1 MNNKKGNIIRRFA
14 LMIFSL
20 IMLLGC
26 CFIAIAYFF
35 ITRYHEAGT
44 QLLNKSVAEHVAK
57 FASPFTATGVDAK
70 KADSVFY
77 NAMVLNPGAEVYFLD
92 TAGKII
98 AYHEDEVKL
107 LKDVIPTA
115 PLKEY
120 IESKGTKYIK
130 AIDPRDPSDPKI
142 FSAAV
147 VPQQDGNVGYIYVI
161 LNSKRSESI
170 IDTLFG
176 NHVFNLAAISFLAV
190 IFLSLAFSL
199 LYLKRL
205 SKNYTQMIA
214 VLQKFEQGDYSARF
228 NFNRHNE
235 LAPITQ
241 TFNRM
246 ADLLSSA
253 IDKLTISESE
263 RKNFIAGISHDLRT
277 PLAIA
282 RGYTETLLLRRE
294 DNSMKPA
301 DRAYYTEL
309 VYSKLLQIENMVK
322 QLFELSKMESA
333 EFKAA
338 KEPFVIS
345 EILQEVI
352 DAFQLIAKENKIMLR
367 SAITHS
373 HVWVN
378 ADVSMMERVFQ
389 NLLEN
394 AHKVTPEGGNVEVSL
409 TVQDANLIFHIK
421 NTGAPLSSE
430 LLHWINHST
439 DGAALLSGR
448 PAAAGLGL
456 IIVQK
461 ILFLHGSFLTSLSES
476 GVNEFSFSLKK
487 YAPQHP

>member
-1 MNNKKGNIIRRFA
+1 MT
-14 LMIFSL
+14 FSL
-20 IMLLGC
+20 ITLLGC
-26 CFIAIAYFF
+26 GFIAIAYFF

-57 FASPFTATGVDAK
+57 FASPFTAAGVDAK

-92 TAGKII
+92 TTGRII
-98 AYHEDEVKL
+98 AYHQDEVKL

-115 PLKEY
+115 PLKKY

-130 AIDPRDPSDPKI
+130 GTDPRDPSNPKI
-142 FSAAV
+142 FSAAAV
-147 VPQQDGNVGYIYVI
+147 LQQNKDGGYIYVI

-170 IDTLFG
+170 VDTLFE

-199 LYLKRL
+199 LYIKKLGR
-205 SKNYTQMIA
+205 NYTQMIA

-241 TFNRM
+241 TFNQM
-246 ADLLSSA
+246 ADLLSSS
-253 IDKLTISESE
+253 IDKLTMSESE
-263 RKNFIAGISHDLRT
+263 RKNFIAGVSHDLRT

-282 RGYTETLLLRRE
+282 RGYTETLLLKKE
-294 DNSMKPA
+294 DNSMREA
-301 DRAYYTEL
+301 DRSYYTGL
-309 VYSKLLQIENMVK
+309 VYAKLLQIENMVK
-322 QLFELSKMESA
+322 QLFELSKMEAA
-333 EFKAA
+333 EFKTN

-345 EILQEVI
+345 EILQEAI
-352 DAFQLIAKENKIMLR
+352 DAFQLIAKDRKIMLR
-367 SAITHS
+367 SAISPS
-373 HVWVN
+373 HIWVN

-394 AHKVTPEGGNVEVSL
+394 AHKITPEGGTIDVSL
-409 TVQDANLIFHIK
+409 SVQDENLTFSIK
-421 NTGAPLSSE
+421 NTGAPLSRE
-430 LLHWINHST
+430 LLHWVNHST
-439 DGAALLSGR
+439 NGATLLSGR
-448 PAAAGLGL
+448 PAAAGLGI

-461 ILFLHGSFLTSLSES
+461 ILFLHQSFLTCSSEN
-476 GVNEFSFSLKK
+476 GINEFRFSLKK
-487 YAPQHP
+487 YKLQSS